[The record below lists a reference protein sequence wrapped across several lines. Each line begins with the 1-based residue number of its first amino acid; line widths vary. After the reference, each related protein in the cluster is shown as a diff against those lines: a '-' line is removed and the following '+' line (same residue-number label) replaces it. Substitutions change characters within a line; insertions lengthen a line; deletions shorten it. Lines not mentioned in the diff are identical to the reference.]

1 MLYATEDHESN
12 GCILRGEEYH
22 GIVPCLCNPFSVP
35 MAWTTMLINCNY
47 LGLSGDAVDT
57 FLDIITE
64 HRTNVMTKLLGVL
77 KEHDVVE
84 GKIVYGFPFVIG
96 SNIGWES
103 IC

>member
-1 MLYATEDHESN
+1 MD
-12 GCILRGEEYH
+12 
-22 GIVPCLCNPFSVP
+22 SVVVH
-35 MAWTTMLINCNY
+35 CEY
-47 LGLSGDAVDT
+47 LGLSGDAVEK
-57 FLDIITE
+57 FLDVITD
-64 HRTNVMTKLLGVL
+64 HRTDVMRKLLCVL